1 MLQIEINR
9 DQQQEA
15 TPTGAHNE
23 RLAVLASRGGDYVM
37 TISEVARVL
46 TVCTKTVRRAIDARK
61 IHAIRV
67 SERRRGILAS
77 EVARFLSQSSS

>member
-1 MLQIEINR
+1 MLQTKINR

-15 TPTGAHNE
+15 TPIGAQSG
-23 RLAVLASRGGDYVM
+23 RSAVLVRGGDYVM
-37 TISEVARVL
+37 TIADVARVL
-46 TVCTKTVRRAIDARK
+46 TVCTKTVRRAINDRK

-77 EVARFLSQSSS
+77 EVARYISDSR